1 MLESNGYRIVSQ
13 KMTIMPLEL
22 VLGLRPESLVMRV
35 IQWFLILCTAVMPG
49 LFGYQIFLT
58 AQKEQPANAR

>member
-1 MLESNGYRIVSQ
+1 M

-22 VLGLRPESLVMRV
+22 VLGLRPDSFFMRML
-35 IQWFLILCTAVMPG
+35 QRFLILCTAIMPG

-58 AQKEQPANAR
+58 AQKERMPDSL